1 MDKKRLNL
9 LQEQEDLYN
18 NNCNRCAIIAAIE
31 KAGHGQGNQ
40 DYYCNMLCP
49 TGKKLREIGQQI
61 DLHTLNKKAL
71 ELNKSNLRLLIDKG
85 LNNEQ
90 MAKYFNTSPSTIARK
105 KREFG
110 LTLKNYNS
118 SLTKE
123 LYKKERADGLSRTE
137 IAAKYNMGGRTLQ
150 RKLTEWGII

>member
-1 MDKKRLNL
+1 MNKLEL
-9 LQEQEDLYN
+9 LKQQEDLYQD
-18 NNCNRCAIIAAIE
+18 NCAGCRIMIAIE
-31 KAGHGQGNQ
+31 NAGHGRGNQ
-40 DYYCNMLCP
+40 EYYCNMLCP

-61 DLHTLNKKAL
+61 DLQTLERKEL
-71 ELNKSNLRLLIDKG
+71 EINKSNMRIMLEKG
-85 LNNEQ
+85 LNNEA
-90 MAKYFNTSPSTIARK
+90 MAKLFNTSPSTVARK

-123 LYKKERADGLSRTE
+123 LYKQERANGLSRIE
-137 IAAKYNMGGRTLQ
+137 VAAKYNMGGRTLQ